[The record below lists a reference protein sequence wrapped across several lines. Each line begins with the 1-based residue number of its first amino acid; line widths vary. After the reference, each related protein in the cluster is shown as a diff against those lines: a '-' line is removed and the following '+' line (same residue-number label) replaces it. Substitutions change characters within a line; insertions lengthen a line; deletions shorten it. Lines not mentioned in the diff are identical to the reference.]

1 MVSLTWNKNSLPA
14 LLKRFKSQ
22 QPKWLDPSVFL
33 NPALQNLFA
42 MSYFRELHGGVP
54 TGWQSVNDTSKHE
67 RLSSRA
73 PKTDSSDVE
82 MRSPNALDGSDDS
95 GSEEA
100 SSEQVDS
107 VTRMADESSEGSD
120 APKGSVSQID
130 ALSLVVRLTWYNVL
144 TP

>member
-1 MVSLTWNKNSLPA
+1 METSLPA

-22 QPKWLDPSVFL
+22 RPKWIDPSVFL
-33 NPALQNLFA
+33 NASLQNLFT
-42 MSYFRELHGGVP
+42 MSYFRESHGGVP

-73 PKTDSSDVE
+73 PKTVSSDVE
-82 MRSPNALDGSDDS
+82 MCSPNALDGSDDS

-100 SSEQVDS
+100 SSEHVDS

-120 APKGSVSQID
+120 APKGSVSQTTAVSPVI
-130 ALSLVVRLTWYNVL
+130 RPTWYSVL